1 MDALPVF
8 YHPTLS
14 VSSGSR
20 SSPSAEKPA
29 AVVASWQQLG
39 IPLQLIPPMPAT
51 IAQLCLAHDEAFVR
65 GILSRKRENGFG
77 NRLARVAR
85 ALPLTTGA
93 MLSAARHARQHG
105 GAAVAPVSGFHHAE
119 YAVAKGFC
127 TFNGLAVT
135 AAVLLQEGAARI
147 GILDC
152 DHHHGDGT
160 EDILDRLEL
169 HDQVHHISVGERWFK
184 PAHAPDFFARL
195 PKLLEGFRGCDV
207 VLYQAGADP
216 HIDDPLGGWLT
227 DVDLKERDETV
238 FHTLYHLGVPVA
250 WNLAGGYQRDED
262 GGIRPVLA
270 IHDQTLRACAA
281 THLPATQ
288 RPTGALLPS

>member
-1 MDALPVF
+1 M
-8 YHPTLS
+8 
-14 VSSGSR
+14 
-20 SSPSAEKPA
+20 
-29 AVVASWQQLG
+29 VASWQRLG
-39 IPLQLIPPMPAT
+39 IPLTLVPPKAAT
-51 IAQLCLAHDEAFVR
+51 IAQLSRAHDEAFVR
-65 GILSRKRENGFG
+65 GVLSRRRENGFG

-93 MLSAARHARQHG
+93 MLSAARHAWQNG
-105 GAAVAPVSGFHHAE
+105 GVAIAPVSGFHHAG

-135 AAVLLQEGAARI
+135 AAVLLSEGAKRI
-147 GILDC
+147 GILDG

-160 EDILDRLEL
+160 EDILDRLAL
-169 HDQVHHISVGERWFK
+169 HEQVHHVSVGERWFE
-184 PAHAPDFFARL
+184 PAHATDFFARL

-227 DVDLKERDETV
+227 DIDLKERDETV
-238 FHTLYHLGVPVA
+238 FRTLSRMGVPVA
-250 WNLAGGYQRDED
+250 WNLAGGYQRDAE

-281 THLPATQ
+281 VYLTA
-288 RPTGALLPS
+288 AE

>member
-8 YHPTLS
+8 YCPELA

-20 SSPSAEKPA
+20 TSPSAEKPA
-29 AVVASWQQLG
+29 AVVASWQKLG
-39 IPLQLIPPMPAT
+39 IPLVVKVPTPAT
-51 IAQLCLAHDEAFVR
+51 IAQLSLAHDEAFVR
-65 GILSRKRENGFG
+65 GVLSRKRENGFG

-85 ALPLTTGA
+85 SLPLTSGA
-93 MLSAARHARQHG
+93 MLSAARHAMQHG
-105 GAAVAPVSGFHHAE
+105 GTAIAPVSGFHHAE
-119 YAVAKGFC
+119 YATAKGFC

-135 AAVLLQEGAARI
+135 AAVLLSEGARRV

-160 EDILDRLEL
+160 EHILDQLEL
-169 HDQVHHISVGERWFK
+169 HDRVHHISVGERWFE
-184 PAHAPDFFARL
+184 PSHAPDFFARL
-195 PKLLEGFRGCDV
+195 PKLLEGFRDCDV

-227 DVDLKERDETV
+227 DTDLRERDATV
-238 FHTLYHLGVPVA
+238 FRTLYEQAVPVA

-262 GGIRPVLA
+262 GSIRRVLN
-270 IHDQTLRACAA
+270 IHDQTLRECAA
-281 THLPATQ
+281 VYLSTADAEV
-288 RPTGALLPS
+288 R

>member
-1 MDALPVF
+1 MDTLPVF
-8 YHPTLS
+8 YCPELS

-20 SSPSAEKPA
+20 TSPSAEKPA
-29 AVVASWQQLG
+29 AVVASWQALG
-39 IPLQLIPPMPAT
+39 IPLSIIAPTPVTIQQLS
-51 IAQLCLAHDEAFVR
+51 LAHDEAFVR
-65 GILSRKRENGFG
+65 GVLSRKRENGFG

-85 ALPLTTGA
+85 ALPLTSGA
-93 MLSAARHARQHG
+93 MLSAARHAMQHG
-105 GAAVAPVSGFHHAE
+105 GAAIAPVSGFHHAE
-119 YAVAKGFC
+119 HATAKGFC

-135 AAVLLQEGAARI
+135 AAVLLSEGARRV

-169 HDQVHHISVGERWFK
+169 HDRVHHISVGERWFE
-184 PAHAPDFFARL
+184 PSHAPDFFARL
-195 PKLLEGFRGCDV
+195 PKLLAGLHDCDV

-227 DVDLKERDETV
+227 DVDLGERDATV
-238 FHTLYHLGVPVA
+238 FRTLHAQGVPVA

-281 THLPATQ
+281 VHLS
-288 RPTGALLPS
+288 GD

>member
-8 YHPTLS
+8 YCPELA
-14 VSSGSR
+14 VSSDSR
-20 SSPSAEKPA
+20 RSPSAEKPA
-29 AVVASWQQLG
+29 AVVASWLRLD
-39 IPLQLIPPMPAT
+39 IPLVLIAPAPVT
-51 IAQLCLAHDEAFVR
+51 IAQLSLAHDEAFVR
-65 GILSRKRENGFG
+65 GVLSRKRENGFG

-85 ALPLTTGA
+85 SLPLTTGA
-93 MLSAARHARQHG
+93 MLSAARHACQHG

-119 YAVAKGFC
+119 YALAKGFC

-135 AAVLLQEGAARI
+135 AAVLLSEGARRV

-160 EDILDRLEL
+160 EDILDRLDL
-169 HDQVHHISVGERWFK
+169 HDQVHHVSIGERWSE
-184 PAHAPDFFARL
+184 PSHAPDFFARL
-195 PKLLEGFRGCDV
+195 PKLLSGFRGCDV

-227 DVDLKERDETV
+227 DVDLRERDETV
-238 FHTLYHLGVPVA
+238 FRTLHRHGVPVA
-250 WNLAGGYQRDED
+250 WNLAGGYQRDVS
-262 GGIRPVLA
+262 GGIGPVLA

-281 THLPATQ
+281 VHL
-288 RPTGALLPS
+288 GAA